1 LVLTPLGD
9 DLTPLLSRAKNG
21 LGRHRNGGG
30 VYDDLRILEAT
41 RRLLAEKPEVNIP
54 DDNRY
59 LVEAATHPARLEAL
73 QAELGE
79 AWQSL
84 AAKLEGDT
92 SAEKT
97 IGHLHTLNVEQ
108 EFGEEEFP
116 TGVQVGTR
124 LGAQDRVVHFDPQQ
138 PGPFGEPLKALP
150 IRHHLLPKDLPLDAE
165 PTAVRHHEDCTTFRL
180 GEAFFRYSRL
190 GLERLKDQ

>member
-1 LVLTPLGD
+1 MPTSVLEAYRIAQVEVLTPLGD
-9 DLTPLLSRAKNG
+9 DLTPLLIRAKNG

-41 RRLLAEKPEVNIP
+41 RRLLAEKPEVSIP

-108 EFGEEEFP
+108 RVWRRGISHRRSSRHP
-116 TGVQVGTR
+116 ARRAGPS
-124 LGAQDRVVHFDPQQ
+124 GA
-138 PGPFGEPLKALP
+138 L
-150 IRHHLLPKDLPLDAE
+150 
-165 PTAVRHHEDCTTFRL
+165 
-180 GEAFFRYSRL
+180 
-190 GLERLKDQ
+190 

>member
-1 LVLTPLGD
+1 
-9 DLTPLLSRAKNG
+9 
-21 LGRHRNGGG
+21 

-41 RRLLAEKPEVNIP
+41 HRLLAEKPEVNIP

-116 TGVQVGTR
+116 TAFKSAPGSARRTGWCT
-124 LGAQDRVVHFDPQQ
+124 LTLQQ

-165 PTAVRHHEDCTTFRL
+165 PTAVTHQEDCTTFRL
-180 GEAFFRYSRL
+180 GEALFRYSRL